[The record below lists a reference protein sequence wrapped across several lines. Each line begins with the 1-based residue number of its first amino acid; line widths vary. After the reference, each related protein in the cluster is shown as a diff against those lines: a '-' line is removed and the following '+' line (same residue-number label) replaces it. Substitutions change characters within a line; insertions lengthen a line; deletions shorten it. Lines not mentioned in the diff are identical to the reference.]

1 MKFNL
6 KEIWKFTVE
15 VFEQWSDDKA
25 PKLGAAL
32 SFYTMFSI
40 APLLVIAISV
50 AGFIF
55 GEEAARGE
63 IVTQI
68 QSLIGREGAEVIQTA
83 LKNTKDTESG
93 IIALT
98 ISFVTSFIGSTIV
111 FVELQDSLNMIW
123 KVKPKPG
130 RNLIKGLI
138 RDRLMSFTIVIGT
151 GFLLLVSLI
160 ISALLSAL
168 SSYITESFAG
178 FPIWILEFLNVIIS
192 LGIIYLLFAMIYR
205 ILPDVHLRW
214 SDVWVGALVTSILFV
229 LGKYLIGLYIGTST
243 LGSTYGAAGSLV
255 ILLLWIYY
263 SAQILF
269 LGAEFTQVYAER
281 FGSGIRPKSKFMR
294 YHLDT
299 GAPERIKS
307 AKQKHDEEKL
317 QHDI

>member
-1 MKFNL
+1 MKINI
-6 KEIWKFTVE
+6 KEIWKFIVK

-32 SFYTMFSI
+32 SFYTMFSL
-40 APLLVIAISV
+40 APLLVIIISL

-55 GEEAARGE
+55 GEDAARGE
-63 IVTQI
+63 IVSQI
-68 QSLIGREGAEVIQTA
+68 DSLIGRDGAEIVQTA
-83 LKNTKDTESG
+83 LKNTQDPESG
-93 IIALT
+93 LIALV
-98 ISFVTSFIGSTIV
+98 ISLITSFIGSTIV

-138 RDRLMSFTIVIGT
+138 RDRLTSFAIVIGT
-151 GFLLLVSLI
+151 GFLLLVSLV

-168 SSYITESFAG
+168 SNFITDSFAG
-178 FPIWILEFLNVIIS
+178 FPLWILELINIIIS
-192 LGIIYLLFAMIYR
+192 FGIIYLLFAMIFR
-205 ILPDVHLRW
+205 VLPDVHLRW
-214 SDVWVGALVTSILFV
+214 SDVWVGALVTALLFV

-269 LGAEFTQVYAER
+269 LGAEFTQVYAQR
-281 FGSGIRPKSKFMR
+281 FGSGVRPRSKFMR

-299 GAPERIKS
+299 GAPERLKHKDENAGEE
-307 AKQKHDEEKL
+307 AKF
-317 QHDI
+317 